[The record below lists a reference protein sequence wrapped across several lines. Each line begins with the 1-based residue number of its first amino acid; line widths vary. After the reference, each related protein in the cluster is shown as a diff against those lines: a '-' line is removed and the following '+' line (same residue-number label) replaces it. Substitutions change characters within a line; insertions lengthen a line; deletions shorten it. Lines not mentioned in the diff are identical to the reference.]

1 MSIHSND
8 RASGKTKLE
17 RLGKR
22 AMCDKDTVFNNL
34 GHLIDET
41 LLIAS
46 YQELDRSKAVGID
59 GETKG
64 DVIWFIFFPGLVKI
78 SNNSLI

>member
-1 MSIHSND
+1 
-8 RASGKTKLE
+8 
-17 RLGKR
+17 
-22 AMCDKDTVFNNL
+22 MCDKDTVFNNL

-64 DVIWFIFFPGLVKI
+64 TYGSKLYENIQ
-78 SNNSLI
+78 SLIHRIHTGTENDQII